1 MTNSTTV
8 LTAIGAFILGALVAL
23 GADHFV
29 FKPKDQRDSMQ
40 TVAGFQGWRLTCPPR
55 TTKDANCVMQQA
67 LARKGTGT
75 ILAEL
80 NIAPNKDKA
89 DVLTVIAP
97 LGVFIL
103 PGIKVSAGNSGEK
116 PAQFKTC
123 LQMGCI
129 ATLPIDAGLATA
141 MSQAT
146 GIQVTVVA
154 DGKPVPLSFPLNG
167 YRDALAARAV
177 DMAARTKQ

>member
-8 LTAIGAFILGALVAL
+8 LTAIGTFILGALVAL

-29 FKPKDQRDSMQ
+29 FKAKDQRDNMQ

-80 NIAPNKDKA
+80 NIAPNKDKG

-103 PGIKVSAGNSGEK
+103 PGVKVSAGNSGEK
-116 PAQFKTC
+116 PAAFKTC
-123 LQMGCI
+123 LQMGCV

-141 MSQAT
+141 MSQSN

-167 YRDALAARAV
+167 YREALAARAV

>member
-8 LTAIGAFILGALVAL
+8 LTAIGTFILGALVAF

-29 FKPKDQRDSMQ
+29 FKAKDQRDSME
-40 TVAGFQGWRLTCPPR
+40 TIAGFQGWRLTCPPR
-55 TTKDANCVMQQA
+55 TTKGGNCVMQQG
-67 LARKGTGT
+67 LARKGTGQV
-75 ILAEL
+75 LAEL

-89 DVLTVIAP
+89 DVLTVVAP

-103 PGIKVSAGNSGEK
+103 PGVQVSAGTSGMK
-116 PAQFKTC
+116 SAPYKTC

-129 ATLPIDAGLATA
+129 ATLPIDSSLATA
-141 MSQAT
+141 MTKAS

-154 DGKPVPLSFPLNG
+154 DGKAWPLSFSLNG
-167 YRDALAARAV
+167 YREALAARAV
-177 DMAARTKQ
+177 DMAARSK

>member
-8 LTAIGAFILGALVAL
+8 LTAIGTFILGALVAL
-23 GADHFV
+23 GADHYV
-29 FKPKDQRDSMQ
+29 FMAKDQRDNME
-40 TVAGFQGWRLTCPPR
+40 TIAGFQGWRLTCPPR
-55 TTKDANCVMQQA
+55 TTKGASCVLQQA
-67 LARKGTGT
+67 LARKGTGQV
-75 ILAEL
+75 LAEL

-116 PAQFKTC
+116 TAAYKTC
-123 LQMGCI
+123 VQMGCV
-129 ATLPIDAGLATA
+129 ASLPIDSGLATA
-141 MSQAT
+141 MSQSK
-146 GIQVTVVA
+146 GMQVTVVA
-154 DGKPVPLSFPLNG
+154 DGKPVPLSFSLDG

-177 DMAARTKQ
+177 DMAARSK

>member
-8 LTAIGAFILGALVAL
+8 LTAIGTFILGALVAL

-29 FKPKDQRDSMQ
+29 FKAKDQRDNME
-40 TVAGFQGWRLTCPPR
+40 TIAGFQGWRLTCPPR
-55 TTKDANCVMQQA
+55 TTKSGNCVLQQA

-89 DVLTVIAP
+89 DVLTIVAP
-97 LGVFIL
+97 LGVFVL
-103 PGIKVSAGNSGEK
+103 PGVKVSAGTSGEK
-116 PAQFKTC
+116 AAYKTC
-123 LQMGCI
+123 LQMGCV

-141 MSQAT
+141 MSQAA

-154 DGKPVPLSFPLNG
+154 DGKPVPLNFSLTG

-177 DMAARTKQ
+177 DMAARSKQ

>member
-1 MTNSTTV
+1 MTNSTV

-29 FKPKDQRDSMQ
+29 FKAKDPRDNME
-40 TVAGFQGWRLTCPPR
+40 TIAGFQGWRLTCPPR
-55 TTKDANCVMQQA
+55 TTKGANCVMQQG
-67 LARKGTGT
+67 LARKGTGQV
-75 ILAEL
+75 LAEL
-80 NIAPNKDKA
+80 NIAPNKDKG
-89 DVLTVIAP
+89 DMLTVVAP

-116 PAQFKTC
+116 TAPFKTC
-123 LQMGCI
+123 LQMGCV
-129 ATLPIDAGLATA
+129 ASLPIDAGLATA
-141 MSQAT
+141 MSQAK

-154 DGKPVPLSFPLNG
+154 DGKPVPLNFSLTG

-177 DMAARTKQ
+177 DVAARSKQ